1 MKNKALIL
9 SLLSSVLLA
18 SCNNTNNN
26 DSESVTIDYLE
37 KYGPNYKEE
46 NTIANKEYLYGMC
59 DLAWSDVK
67 WNVPSIDHK
76 VQAQLINNLGV
87 KSVRNW
93 MHCNWIM
100 DNPTKYNQKGLAL
113 AKEIVEE
120 LQKYDFQII
129 GMNHSNF
136 HASGYKNS
144 SSTVAKPARD
154 LSEDSYYLKWLEDYK
169 TTWYNLVKAFP
180 EIKYWEIDN
189 EPNNDV
195 FFPKLSGGYFTLEEK
210 AAIYTDMMYFASL
223 GIHEANPEAVTIMG
237 GLITSNAEQFLQMI
251 YDNIYADDA
260 WSNYPDDYFQV
271 ACWHPYMDAFT
282 ESKFKRTNDDIYN
295 IIKTNEG
302 KDKKV
307 FLTEFGWSEVNVSI
321 NRINEFIPKAYNVLN
336 QLPYVESAHYFRPFD
351 NLGSNWGAQAE
362 KQFGLFTDPIT
373 HGADNSNE
381 ILAKPKITAYT
392 YQQMAGGSGSLT
404 IYQELVN
411 NIE

>member
-154 LSEDSYYLKWLEDYK
+154 LSEDSYYLKWLEENKYYK
-169 TTWYNLVKAFP
+169 TEYK
-180 EIKYWEIDN
+180 
-189 EPNNDV
+189 
-195 FFPKLSGGYFTLEEK
+195 
-210 AAIYTDMMYFASL
+210 
-223 GIHEANPEAVTIMG
+223 
-237 GLITSNAEQFLQMI
+237 
-251 YDNIYADDA
+251 NIGD
-260 WSNYPDDYFQV
+260 
-271 ACWHPYMDAFT
+271 
-282 ESKFKRTNDDIYN
+282 
-295 IIKTNEG
+295 G
-302 KDKKV
+302 
-307 FLTEFGWSEVNVSI
+307 
-321 NRINEFIPKAYNVLN
+321 
-336 QLPYVESAHYFRPFD
+336 
-351 NLGSNWGAQAE
+351 
-362 KQFGLFTDPIT
+362 
-373 HGADNSNE
+373 
-381 ILAKPKITAYT
+381 
-392 YQQMAGGSGSLT
+392 LT
-404 IYQELVN
+404 ISKRVN
-411 NIE
+411 N